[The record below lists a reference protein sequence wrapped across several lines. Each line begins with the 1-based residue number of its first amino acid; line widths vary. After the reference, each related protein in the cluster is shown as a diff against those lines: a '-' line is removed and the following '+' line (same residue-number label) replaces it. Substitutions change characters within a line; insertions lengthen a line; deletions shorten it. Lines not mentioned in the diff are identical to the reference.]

1 MEWEPDEQHLGDLGV
16 TGIRRETLR
25 VLRAILP
32 SFLCHVSNI
41 FIFLAHVAGC
51 VTVFS
56 SLVSGDLS
64 RLLHLFFSPAF
75 FYFLCDFAV
84 MEGYDM
90 LFVLSV
96 ASFYRNKGADHRAG
110 PMAIPRLLRRINR
123 DQRLRHCATFLL
135 AVTAFG
141 GYTAVFGSAW
151 RTLRLLHAPGEIVL
165 PLRLLGGAACIAGVV
180 YLAVLLRMACVVSLL
195 ENASGFGA
203 LCRSR
208 ELLAGKFWA
217 AATVFAVLD
226 GCFVAMLMAFP
237 TVTVEDAMGGMGL
250 GQFAAVAMMTAILC
264 VVMTGT
270 LVAQPVVYLVCKN
283 YHHNPRTL
291 LEV

>member
-84 MEGYDM
+84 MEGYNM
-90 LFVLSV
+90 AFVLSV
-96 ASFYRNKGADHRAG
+96 TSFYRNKGAGRAG
-110 PMAIPRLLRRINR
+110 PMAIPRLRSRRINR

-135 AVTAFG
+135 AVPAFG
-141 GYTAVFGSAW
+141 GYTAVLGSAW
-151 RTLRLLHAPGEIVL
+151 RMLRLLDSPGEIVL
-165 PLRLLGGAACIAGVV
+165 PLRLLGGAACIAGAV
-180 YLAVLLRMACVVSLL
+180 YLAVVLRVACVVSLL
-195 ENASGFGA
+195 ENAHGFGA

-217 AATVFAVLD
+217 AATVFSVLD
-226 GCFVAMLMAFP
+226 GCFVAVLMAFP
-237 TVTVEDAMGGMGL
+237 QVTLEDAMGGMGL
-250 GQFAAVAMMTAILC
+250 DQFAAVAMAAILC

-283 YHHNPRTL
+283 HRQNPRTL